1 MSKTDSRP
9 SIQTQIN
16 ESIQEE
22 ALKVARSIQKPGQTK
37 EQTKL
42 IAQGIAKGIELYKK
56 QQSAKARERDK
67 ARKKAL
73 KLKQAESTG
82 QQREEDEAD
91 FASDLAESGIGGM
104 LLIGGGVFAALA
116 GIFGVSLLA
125 GWQIS
130 LGPFTLPVWAS
141 LTIAVSLAA
150 LSGWFFYKA
159 RTYAE
164 ALSVPSP

>member
-67 ARKKAL
+67 VRKKAL
-73 KLKQAESTG
+73 KLKQVESTG

-91 FASDLAESGIGGM
+91 FTLDLAESGISGM
-104 LLIGGGVFAALA
+104 LLLGGGVFAVMA
-116 GIFGVSLLA
+116 GILAVSLVA
-125 GWQIS
+125 GWPAS
-130 LGPFTLPVWAS
+130 LGPFTLPVWSS
-141 LTIAVSLAA
+141 LVAA
-150 LSGWFFYKA
+150 MAFAGFSGWFFYKA
-159 RTYAE
+159 IR
-164 ALSVPSP
+164 LNHGQ

>member
-9 SIQTQIN
+9 SIQTQVN

-67 ARKKAL
+67 VRKKAL

-91 FASDLAESGIGGM
+91 FTLDLAESGISGM
-104 LLIGGGVFAALA
+104 LLLGGGVFAIMA
-116 GIFGVSLLA
+116 GILAVSLVA
-125 GWQIS
+125 GWLVS
-130 LGPFTLPVWAS
+130 FGPFTLPVWAS
-141 LTIAVSLAA
+141 LAAAIAFAGF
-150 LSGWFFYKA
+150 SGWFFYKA
-159 RTYAE
+159 IR
-164 ALSVPSP
+164 LNHGQ

>member
-1 MSKTDSRP
+1 V
-9 SIQTQIN
+9 N

-73 KLKQAESTG
+73 KLKQAESDNP
-82 QQREEDEAD
+82 RAEAD
-91 FASDLAESGIGGM
+91 DSVPDLAEPGAGGT
-104 LLIGGGVFAALA
+104 LRLGGGVFAVMAALFA
-116 GIFGVSLLA
+116 VPPFA
-125 GWQIS
+125 GWPVNF
-130 LGPFTLPVWAS
+130 GPFAPPAWACFVA
-141 LTIAVSLAA
+141 AVSFAA

-159 RTYAE
+159 FRAGDGQ
-164 ALSVPSP
+164 

>member
-42 IAQGIAKGIELYKK
+42 VAQGIAKGIELYKK

-67 ARKKAL
+67 VRKKAL
-73 KLKQAESTG
+73 KLKQVESTG

-91 FASDLAESGIGGM
+91 FAWDLAESGISGM
-104 LLIGGGVFAALA
+104 LLLGGGVFAVMA
-116 GIFGVSLLA
+116 GILAVSLVA
-125 GWQIS
+125 GWPAS
-130 LGPFTLPVWAS
+130 LGPFTLPVWSS
-141 LTIAVSLAA
+141 LVAA
-150 LSGWFFYKA
+150 MAFAGFSGWFFYKA
-159 RTYAE
+159 VT
-164 ALSVPSP
+164 LNHGQ

>member
-9 SIQTQIN
+9 SIQTQVN
-16 ESIQEE
+16 ENIQEE
-22 ALKVARSIQKPGQTK
+22 ALKVAKSIQKPGQTK

-67 ARKKAL
+67 VRKKAL
-73 KLKQAESTG
+73 KLKQVESTG

-91 FASDLAESGIGGM
+91 FTLDLAESGISGM
-104 LLIGGGVFAALA
+104 LLLGGGVFAVMA
-116 GIFGVSLLA
+116 GILAVSLVA
-125 GWQIS
+125 GWPAS

-141 LTIAVSLAA
+141 LAAVIAFAGF
-150 LSGWFFYKA
+150 SGWFFYKA
-159 RTYAE
+159 IR
-164 ALSVPSP
+164 LNHGQ